1 MNAHFKINRSDWI
14 LSILVI
20 ALGAAIYAYTY
31 TFEQT
36 LVVDSRVTAEF
47 FPRIV
52 AVGMIVLAVMS
63 LVRCWRYGSDAEP
76 EGLWALASFK
86 RPFAVALM
94 IAAYTVALVF
104 LGFIIDTFL
113 LGALLMYVTGNRK
126 FMSVVLFP
134 ALLSLAV
141 DVVFYKF
148 LVVPLP
154 EGLFYF

>member
-1 MNAHFKINRSDWI
+1 
-14 LSILVI
+14 
-20 ALGAAIYAYTY
+20 
-31 TFEQT
+31 
-36 LVVDSRVTAEF
+36 
-47 FPRIV
+47 
-52 AVGMIVLAVMS
+52 
-63 LVRCWRYGSDAEP
+63 
-76 EGLWALASFK
+76 
-86 RPFAVALM
+86 M
-94 IAAYTVALVF
+94 IAAYTVALEF

-141 DVVFYKF
+141 YVVFYKF